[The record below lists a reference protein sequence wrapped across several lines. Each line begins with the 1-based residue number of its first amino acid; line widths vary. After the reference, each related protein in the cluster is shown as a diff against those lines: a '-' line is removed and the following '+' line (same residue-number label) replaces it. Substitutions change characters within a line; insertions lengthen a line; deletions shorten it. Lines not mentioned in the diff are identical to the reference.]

1 MAKTAKAA
9 IALACILIS
18 AGNARAQY
26 GYPGGYGGYGWGGW
40 GSTIQG
46 STAAGLG
53 YFNMGRGA
61 YNEQT
66 AVARSINNDTYL
78 RWNQYMYLSQQHAAN
93 LYNQRLHAE
102 HMRVDRA
109 RLAIQDRLRNHPEDR
124 DITDGDALNV
134 LADEML
140 NPGAGVSMGSIRTP
154 IKAELIQQIPFKVA
168 SEGVTICI
176 DQMTMNEQWP
186 LALRIDEFKPARQ
199 ELRAAV
205 LAALEEDKK
214 GELEPKTVEN
224 VQAKID
230 QLRIKFNELVPATS
244 PDYIPAHDTIK
255 AMAGLTKML
264 YSPKIEEILAEL
276 EDYGGTTLGEL
287 LAFMHAYNLRFAQAN
302 SFRQKRIYTKLYP
315 LLLEQANGRLGS
327 GGPGGS
333 QPVAAALSADKDALA
348 SAENM
353 GQKAVL
359 GLRSAAVDFFK
370 PMDWKHLSGAS
381 KPAAAQP

>member
-1 MAKTAKAA
+1 MRSSTTAAMA
-9 IALACILIS
+9 IAITALLPGA
-18 AGNARAQY
+18 ARAQY

-78 RWNQYMYLSQQHAAN
+78 RWNQYMYLSQQHAN
-93 LYNQRLHAE
+93 TMYQKRLRAE

-109 RLAIQDRLRNHPEDR
+109 NAAIEDRLRTHPEER
-124 DITDGDALNV
+124 DITDGDALEV
-134 LADEML
+134 LVDAIL
-140 NPGAGVSMGSIRTP
+140 NPSAAVSLSTIKTP
-154 IKAELIQQIPFKVA
+154 LKSELIQEIPFRVA

-186 LALRIDEFKPARQ
+186 LALRVDAFKPER
-199 ELRAAV
+199 EGLRKAV
-205 LAALEEDKK
+205 TLALEEDKK
-214 GELEPKTVEN
+214 GDLEPKTVEN
-224 VQAKID
+224 VQTAID
-230 QLRIKFNELVPATS
+230 RLRTKFHELVPPTS

-255 AMAGLTKML
+255 AMAGLAKML

-287 LAFMHAYNLRFAQAN
+287 LAFMQAYNLRFAKAN
-302 SFRQKRIYTKLYP
+302 SFRQRRIYMKLYP
-315 LLLEQANGRLGS
+315 MLLEQVNGRI
-327 GGPGGS
+327 GPGGPS
-333 QPVAAALSADKDALA
+333 GGNEVAANERAGSA
-348 SAENM
+348 
-353 GQKAVL
+353 GPKAVD
-359 GLRSAAVDFFK
+359 GLKSAAVDFFK
-370 PMDWKHLSGAS
+370 DMDWKHLSGTS
-381 KPAAAQP
+381 KATAGAR